1 MGRLVVE
8 RLQARD
14 LGSEV
19 LVEDLYYGAVAVAQR
34 LEELAPESLILVGAE
49 QRGRP
54 PGTVERRRVHTPV
67 PGDLQRAVEEA
78 ITGYVSIEI
87 ALRVASCL
95 GVLPARTVAIEAEPA
110 STAPSERLSGAAQRA
125 LEELLARVEAEVRR
139 APLLTL
145 ADRLRPMV
153 SDQRLEYSPAL
164 QSLKDLLAELHL
176 LEEEGRWGRTLMLR
190 DRLQLRISLG
200 ETGEGMDH
208 LDWALWWALLEELD
222 RLQKDEA
229 AGP

>member
-1 MGRLVVE
+1 MAVE
-8 RLQARD
+8 RLQALD
-14 LGSEV
+14 LGSDV
-19 LVEDLYYGAVAVAQR
+19 LLEDLYYGAVAVAQR

-54 PGTVERRRVHTPV
+54 PGVVERRRLRSPI

-87 ALRVASCL
+87 ALRVASSL

-110 STAPSERLSGAAQRA
+110 ITEPSERLSGAAQRA
-125 LEELLARVEAEVRR
+125 LEDLLALVVSEVRR

-153 SDQRLEYSPAL
+153 YDERLEDSPAL
-164 QSLKDLLAELHL
+164 QALRDLLGELHL
-176 LEEEGRWGRTLMLR
+176 LDEEGRWGRTLMLR
-190 DRLQLRISLG
+190 DRLRLRISSG
-200 ETGEGMDH
+200 ETSEGMDH
-208 LDWALWWALLEELD
+208 VDWALWWALIEELD
-222 RLQKDEA
+222 RLQVAEA
-229 AGP
+229 VAL